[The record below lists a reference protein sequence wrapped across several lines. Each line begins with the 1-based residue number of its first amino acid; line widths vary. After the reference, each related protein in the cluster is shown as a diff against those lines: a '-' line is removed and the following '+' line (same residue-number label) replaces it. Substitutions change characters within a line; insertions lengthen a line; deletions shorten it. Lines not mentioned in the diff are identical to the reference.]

1 MELQAWPVFK
11 PHRSN
16 LNCLSS
22 LWAGILAEMKDE
34 LSYKSLGK
42 LKKRKSDAMDRI
54 RAFDK

>member
-1 MELQAWPVFK
+1 M
-11 PHRSN
+11 
-16 LNCLSS
+16 
-22 LWAGILAEMKDE
+22 AGILAGMKDE